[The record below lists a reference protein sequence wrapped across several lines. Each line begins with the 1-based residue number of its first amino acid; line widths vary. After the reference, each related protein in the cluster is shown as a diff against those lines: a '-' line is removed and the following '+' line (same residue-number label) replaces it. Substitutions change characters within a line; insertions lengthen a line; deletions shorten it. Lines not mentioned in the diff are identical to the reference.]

1 MLSIKWERLQDA
13 HFKNALLKLNGSA
26 ELDNKNSY
34 RVGRII
40 VAADKAMRAYNVQE
54 LELRMKHC
62 SLDEKGNPT
71 DQFKSE
77 EARKAYETATQTILS
92 SNVVEVKAT
101 KLDFTAIE
109 KVKNLS
115 GVERVVIEE
124 IMDGVPEV
132 A

>member
-54 LELRMKHC
+54 LELRMRQPHGPIQK
-62 SLDEKGNPT
+62 
-71 DQFKSE
+71 
-77 EARKAYETATQTILS
+77 
-92 SNVVEVKAT
+92 
-101 KLDFTAIE
+101 
-109 KVKNLS
+109 
-115 GVERVVIEE
+115 
-124 IMDGVPEV
+124 
-132 A
+132 